1 MESALCSE
9 LLGQHVS
16 HGEYITLAVVV
27 HIKDGGYFH
36 SERNSFAVLALA
48 IFKNVLVLF
57 FNETTIGA
65 NTPGC
70 VESLRIV
77 SYVSLVGVLAACTC
91 VVSEEHISDVLGL
104 SGLAGSGD
112 LDLVFA
118 FLKGYLEAVY
128 VSTDQE
134 IVAPKL
140 LGGVIKSCGGIVAPT
155 VGVLDL
161 LFTVNKD
168 SCFTISCILQTDVD
182 SEIVN
187 ASLGSSYLVKQV
199 AVFLVAVGY
208 VEVSVRKLGSV
219 AALSLVVLTVVYSGK
234 AINLCIDV
242 ENALSSE
249 HFGQHVSH
257 GEYIT
262 LAVVVHIKDGGY
274 FHGERNCFAVFALA
288 IFKNVL
294 VLCFNEIA
302 LGANAPGCVEA
313 LLVVSYVS
321 LVAVAES
328 CCKYFVT
335 YGTGLSSGAV
345 CCFAG
350 GVAESCY
357 EYFVTYGTGLSS
369 GAGCCFAGGVLAG
382 CRNLFGFGCAT
393 TFSFTGVGYFA
404 CCNTS
409 GGNSYLTC
417 IPSVSYNGNVHL
429 GDKDFTALGALFTG
443 SLTGGGTSGCYCR
456 NRLLSM
462 YVFGVLGCGRFG
474 CGFFR
479 FEQIT
484 RSDRKHQDHSKNYS
498 QNAKNVFSL
507 HTKKPP

>member
-1 MESALCSE
+1 M
-9 LLGQHVS
+9 
-16 HGEYITLAVVV
+16 
-27 HIKDGGYFH
+27 
-36 SERNSFAVLALA
+36 
-48 IFKNVLVLF
+48 
-57 FNETTIGA
+57 
-65 NTPGC
+65 
-70 VESLRIV
+70 
-77 SYVSLVGVLAACTC
+77 
-91 VVSEEHISDVLGL
+91 
-104 SGLAGSGD
+104 
-112 LDLVFA
+112 
-118 FLKGYLEAVY
+118 
-128 VSTDQE
+128 
-134 IVAPKL
+134 
-140 LGGVIKSCGGIVAPT
+140 
-155 VGVLDL
+155 
-161 LFTVNKD
+161 
-168 SCFTISCILQTDVD
+168 
-182 SEIVN
+182 
-187 ASLGSSYLVKQV
+187 
-199 AVFLVAVGY
+199 
-208 VEVSVRKLGSV
+208 
-219 AALSLVVLTVVYSGK
+219 VYSGK

-262 LAVVVHIKDGGY
+262 LAIVVHIKDGGY

-393 TFSFTGVGYFA
+393 TFSFTGVGHFA

-409 GGNSYLTC
+409 GSNSYFTC
-417 IPSVSYNGNVHL
+417 IPSVTYNGNVHL
-429 GDKDFTALGALFTG
+429 GDKDFTALGALFAG